1 MTWTK
6 RLSAPPPLQTDS
18 GGPLVTL
25 QDGVWW
31 LMGESVLG
39 GHCAAQDNL
48 GVYGNASYFR
58 DWIQQQMVV
67 SLMMMMIMIN

>member
-1 MTWTK
+1 MDHLDS
-6 RLSAPPPLQTDS
+6 LSRPQTDS

-31 LMGESVLG
+31 LMGDGVLG
-39 GHCAAQDNL
+39 GHCATQDNL

-67 SLMMMMIMIN
+67 SLTTVAMS